1 MIDGLVKIAGSLFV
15 GGIGLAIILLCSVIG
30 FVLIK
35 ELIEY
40 MKER

>member
-1 MIDGLVKIAGSLFV
+1 MIEGLVKIAGSLFV
-15 GGIGLAIILLCSVIG
+15 GGVGLLIILLCSVIG